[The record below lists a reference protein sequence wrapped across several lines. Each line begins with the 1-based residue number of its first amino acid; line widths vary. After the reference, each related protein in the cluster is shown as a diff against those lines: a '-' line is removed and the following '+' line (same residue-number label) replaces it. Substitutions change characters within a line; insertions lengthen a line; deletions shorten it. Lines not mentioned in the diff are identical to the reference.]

1 MLGALPA
8 DAALLSFVRYDRTPR
23 SPTPGAP
30 PPAALR
36 APARPVASYLAFV
49 LRAGQPAV
57 AVPVGTVQAV
67 DSLVAQWR
75 ADIAG
80 AVTTSAA
87 PESARA
93 SGAALRRQ
101 VWDRVAAH
109 LGDAARVFIVPDG
122 TLGLVPFAALP
133 MGERSYLIER
143 GPVVHYLSA
152 ERDIVAHASTSSSPN
167 GLLAIGGPSFN
178 DASMFASRARP
189 RTPVST
195 TATTTTAAAT
205 LRGAAMPC
213 GGLQQI
219 TFEPL
224 GGTRQEVRD
233 LSGVWNTGATATMGQ
248 AQVLIGR
255 DASETAFKRGAA
267 GSPRAASGD
276 ARILP
281 ERRLCGGRRWHP
293 WRRWP
298 VLRRPAAP
306 TWQSAAAV
314 RSRAGRRESPI
325 VAAGPDED
333 DGILTADEVAS
344 LDLSGVE
351 WAVLSACDTGVGEIH
366 AGEGVF
372 GLRRAFQVAGV
383 RTVVMSLW
391 SVDDQATRAWMKALY
406 EGRFQRRLSPPTP
419 STRRASSVLRERRAT
434 GLSTHPFYWA
444 AFVAAGDWR

>member
-1 MLGALPA
+1 MLAAQQRLANLLVRGAGSMTSTQYTALVDRARAESEAAEQALAAESAAFRAERSRTQVGVEQVLGALPA

-36 APARPVASYLAFV
+36 APARPVPSYLAFV

-101 VWDRVAAH
+101 VWDRVAPH

-189 RTPVST
+189 RTPAST
-195 TATTTTAAAT
+195 TATTTTTTTAAAA

-233 LSGVWNTGATATMGQ
+233 LSGGLEYRCHSDDGTGPGPDRSRCERDGIQ
-248 AQVLIGR
+248 ARCRRV
-255 DASETAFKRGAA
+255 
-267 GSPRAASGD
+267 PRAASGD
-276 ARILP
+276 AWILP
-281 ERRLCGGRRWHP
+281 ERRLCGGVDRHP

-306 TWQSAAAV
+306 TCQSALAV
-314 RSRAGRRESPI
+314 RSRPGRRQPPVVGRSRRRRRHLDGRRSGF
-325 VAAGPDED
+325 AGSERRR
-333 DGILTADEVAS
+333 
-344 LDLSGVE
+344 
-351 WAVLSACDTGVGEIH
+351 VGG
-366 AGEGVF
+366 AL
-372 GLRRAFQVAGV
+372 GLRH
-383 RTVVMSLW
+383 
-391 SVDDQATRAWMKALY
+391 
-406 EGRFQRRLSPPTP
+406 RRRRDSRR
-419 STRRASSVLRERRAT
+419 RRASSGCGARSRSPVRAP
-434 GLSTHPFYWA
+434 S
-444 AFVAAGDWR
+444 